1 MATLQ
6 GIVLA
11 VGEVVIG
18 CGIYYWI
25 YSGFRKEHVKKYG
38 EEETK
43 RVVERDTGW
52 NGNLIDYL
60 RSIICFFLILLGI
73 QYLIDFLII

>member
-6 GIVLA
+6 EIALGVINLI
-11 VGEVVIG
+11 IG
-18 CGIYYWI
+18 CGVYYWI

-38 EEETK
+38 EEETR

-52 NGNLIDYL
+52 NGNWIDYL
-60 RSIICFFLILLGI
+60 RSIIPFILILCGI
-73 QYLIDFLII
+73 QYVANLII